1 MTTDAAQTPSRAPQR
16 RSEQLR
22 AELVDAFEL
31 GTHELV
37 VLDEACR
44 TLDTCDALADVI
56 DAEGLLVAGN
66 GGVPKM
72 HPAVVELRH
81 QRTTLARLLVALR
94 VPTDEQVGDGG
105 RTQRRAI
112 RGVHVG

>member
-1 MTTDAAQTPSRAPQR
+1 MPSEGHQK

-22 AELVDAFEL
+22 AELIEAFEL

-37 VLDEACR
+37 MLDEACR

-56 DAEGLLVAGN
+56 DREGLLVKGN

-72 HPAVVELRH
+72 HPAVIELRH
-81 QRTTLARLLVALR
+81 QRTTLARLLVAMR
-94 VPTDEQVGDGG
+94 VPFDEDSLGDRPG
-105 RTQRRAI
+105 QRRGI
-112 RGVHVG
+112 RGVYSS